1 MNTKTVLKQVGSMT
15 GFMVAVWS
23 FVSGLSLGLMGFVD
37 PAAFGPAKALEPL
50 PGLFLACLLNV
61 LVIIWFVSRSQ
72 LTGFKLGLVVFT
84 VIFGVMFF
92 MTQIE
97 TIYFND
103 SIQMPW
109 QIIFSTVLT
118 GVFVGL
124 VVAVLAVRSKKQAE
138 PDQADSQNPYPFVFW
153 KFAALS
159 IVYLVFYF
167 FFGYYIAWQF
177 PALREYYSGTTDILP
192 FIVHM
197 QGQIADN
204 FDLILF
210 QIVRGFLWAGIA
222 YVVAINIPK
231 ARLWEKAIIVG
242 LAVSVGLAT
251 PLFVPNDYMPAAIR
265 FGHFFELLIE
275 NFLFGVIAV
284 FLFQARAK
292 VQNTITKQ

>member
-1 MNTKTVLKQVGSMT
+1 MNTKTVLKQIGSLT

-23 FVSGLSLGLMGFVD
+23 FISGLSLGLMGFVD

-50 PGLFLACLLNV
+50 PGLFLCCLLNA
-61 LVIIWFVSRSQ
+61 LVIVWFTSRSHH
-72 LTGFKLGLVVFT
+72 TGFKLGLVVFT
-84 VIFGVMFF
+84 IIFGVMFF

-124 VVAVLAVRSKKQAE
+124 TVAIRAVRNQQQSE
-138 PDQADSQNPYPFVFW
+138 SDPSESQPSHPLVFW
-153 KFAALS
+153 KFTVLS
-159 IVYLVFYF
+159 VVYLVFYF
-167 FFGYYIAWQF
+167 FFGYYVAWQF

-192 FIVHM
+192 FLVHM
-197 QGQIADN
+197 QGQVANN

-222 YVVAINIPK
+222 YVVMVSASK
-231 ARLWEKAIIVG
+231 ARPWEQAVIVG

-251 PLFVPNDYMPAAIR
+251 PLFVPNEYMPATIR

-284 FLFQARAK
+284 LIFRSNSNTQRASSK
-292 VQNTITKQ
+292 